1 MRSSTDTGASASMP
15 RPIQTVTGEI
25 SPDALGFV
33 LPHEHVFH
41 DLYAITMNS
50 QMILSDKRVAR
61 AELQELK
68 AAGCTTLVDQTIHG
82 LHPDPEALR
91 QVARDVGLN
100 IIAGTGFYW
109 EKYHPAWLASMS
121 DSQVVALLVKDLTE
135 GFGTTGIRAGVL
147 GEIGSHHRAISP
159 AEERVFRAVAAAQR
173 EAHVPISTHAL
184 FTRIGMD
191 QVRLLESAG
200 ADLDKVVIGHV
211 DTTPD
216 VDYHEELLRTGVWIA
231 YDSIGQLDKQTDE
244 HRADA
249 VMELVA
255 RGWKH
260 RILLSTDVGKRGA
273 LKSYGGGGYVF
284 LIDTFLP
291 LLRERGADSELID
304 TLTRHNPRSLYTF
317 T

>member
-1 MRSSTDTGASASMP
+1 MP
-15 RPIQTVTGEI
+15 KAIQTVTGEI

-41 DLYAITMNS
+41 DLYEITMNS
-50 QMILSDKRVAR
+50 HLILSDERVAR
-61 AELQELK
+61 AELQLFRD
-68 AAGCTTLVDQTIHG
+68 AGGGTLVDQTVHG
-82 LHPDPEALR
+82 LNPDPERLAR
-91 QVARDVGLN
+91 VARDLGLN

-109 EKYHPAWLASMS
+109 EKFHPPWLESMS
-121 DSQVVALLVKDLTE
+121 DRQIVNLLVKDLTE

-147 GEIGSHHRAISP
+147 GEIGSHHRKISP

-173 EAHVPISTHAL
+173 EVGVPISTHAL

-231 YDSIGQLDKQTDE
+231 YDAIGQLDKQSDE

-249 VMELVA
+249 VMELVK
-255 RGWKH
+255 RGWQH
-260 RILLSTDVGKRGA
+260 RLLLSTDVGKRGA
-273 LKSYGGGGYVF
+273 LKSYGGGGYAFV
-284 LIDTFLP
+284 IDSFIP
-291 LLRERGADSELID
+291 LLRDRGADVGLID
-304 TLTRHNPRSLYTF
+304 TLTRHNPRELFTF
-317 T
+317 D